1 MPDAWSRV
9 PIFVLSA
16 GGQDR
21 DKVEALDLGAD
32 GYLIKPFGIA
42 ELLAQVRA
50 VLRRT
55 CPAADPR
62 LTVRNVAID
71 LWRATSSPRPGRRS
85 T

>member
-16 GGQDR
+16 AGQDR

-32 GYLIKPFGIA
+32 GYLTKPFGIA

-55 CPAADPR
+55 
-62 LTVRNVAID
+62 
-71 LWRATSSPRPGRRS
+71 GRRP
-85 T
+85 TRG